1 MKNNHKL
8 IMESWRRFVNE
19 PEEQELLEE
28 SIVTTTFAVLSA
40 LNTAGVTDIE
50 INNSNYSIPQVKDA
64 IELIAKTDK
73 LDMEQK
79 VDAIESIHDAASK
92 TKMYRVDLDRD
103 SYSDTMVTNAGDI
116 QINAQLGDVDALFY
130 LNAVAGYDAGSDVG
144 VGSVAEMPQDL
155 KVTKV
160 DDGSGAIDVQHKRG
174 KKLTQQQIKQIAA
187 DNGITGNYTLHG
199 YTNNGVMITPN

>member
-28 SIVTTTFAVLSA
+28 SIVTTTFTLLSA
-40 LNTAGVTDIE
+40 LEVAGIE
-50 INNSNYSIPQVKDA
+50 KLDINNTEYSLPQVGDA
-64 IELIAKTDK
+64 IAMIVDSDLEY
-73 LDMEQK
+73 EQK
-79 VDAIESIHDAASK
+79 VDAVESIHDAASK

-103 SYSDTMVTNAGDI
+103 SYSDTMVTNVDDI
-116 QINAQLGDVDALFY
+116 RINAQLGDVDALFY
-130 LNAVAGYDAGSDVG
+130 LNAVASYDAGSDVG

-187 DNGITGNYTLHG
+187 DNGITGSYTLHG